1 MGLKVEKRGPQGI
14 SREYLSPSLMCCCGQ
29 QQERGPWAC
38 LAPTP
43 QFRNWAGGGGHKEGY
58 IQGSRGTGGPEPQDG
73 SKLTQRI
80 QNPPAKQTQVPSLC
94 WEDSPGEGNG
104 NPLQYYCQE
113 NPMDTGAW

>member
-73 SKLTQRI
+73 SKLTQRKSSSHHRGLG
-80 QNPPAKQTQVPSLC
+80 QL
-94 WEDSPGEGNG
+94 DSPA
-104 NPLQYYCQE
+104 PACPTISLSCTQ
-113 NPMDTGAW
+113 TGLLGAYRLWHR